1 MICNLRANPNLNSPA
16 TRAGLV
22 SAKAAKRTKN
32 LIISDHSLLQPTQ
45 VYMAS
50 PQINVTPATPYN
62 PAQQPST
69 MRRQASGSPNPS
81 VGPASPGGAFAYPS
95 APYSQGGSP
104 SPSAYPSATSS
115 YVSHP
120 NIGLQRQAA
129 SHSALDPSS
138 ANSLF
143 TKIQLWSA
151 TVEDFIEL
159 YSHPIKPYLPGLGR
173 FLIVV
178 TFYEDALRIGTQW
191 EDQLYFLHKHRH
203 FPWGLSHAFLL
214 ANVLDRTNM
223 NTFQVMVVCSTLIIA
238 KKYPLSSVLGLLGV
252 VISQGVGYGLISDIN
267 FFLRNLSVI
276 GGLLMCLSDSLS
288 KRNNPKAN
296 AIFAGLPNSLGTETE
311 RRTYLQLAG
320 RILLVLLFVGF
331 LVSGEFTPTR
341 AAVSLVGLVA
351 SAMVAIGFKAKWSAM
366 FLLLVLSVLNIVV
379 NNWWSVH
386 SAHPHRDFL
395 KYDFFQTLSIVGG
408 LVLLVNMGPGGISVD
423 EKKKVF

>member
-1 MICNLRANPNLNSPA
+1 
-16 TRAGLV
+16 
-22 SAKAAKRTKN
+22 
-32 LIISDHSLLQPTQ
+32 
-45 VYMAS
+45 
-50 PQINVTPATPYN
+50 
-62 PAQQPST
+62 
-69 MRRQASGSPNPS
+69 MRRQATGSPNPS
-81 VGPASPGGAFAYPS
+81 GPPASPGGGPAAFTYPS
-95 APYSQGGSP
+95 APYSQSGSP
-104 SPSAYPSATSS
+104 APPAYPPAASS
-115 YVSHP
+115 YATHP
-120 NIGLQRQAA
+120 SIGLQRQP
-129 SHSALDPSS
+129 SHPGDP
-138 ANSLF
+138 ATGNSLF
-143 TKIQLWSA
+143 NKLQLWSA
-151 TVEDFIEL
+151 TIEDFIEL

-191 EDQLYFLHKHRH
+191 DDQLYFLHKHRH
-203 FPWGLSHAFLL
+203 FPWGVSHGFLL
-214 ANVLDRTNM
+214 SNVL
-223 NTFQVMVVCSTLIIA
+223 VMLVCSTLIIA

-252 VISQGVGYGLISDIN
+252 VISQGVGYGLISDVN

-341 AAVSLVGLVA
+341 AAVSLIGLVA
-351 SAMVAIGFKAKWSAM
+351 SAMVAVGFKAKWSAM

>member
-1 MICNLRANPNLNSPA
+1 
-16 TRAGLV
+16 
-22 SAKAAKRTKN
+22 
-32 LIISDHSLLQPTQ
+32 
-45 VYMAS
+45 MAS
-50 PQINVTPATPYN
+50 PQINVTPASPYN
-62 PAQQPST
+62 GQQQQQQAPGST
-69 MRRQASGSPNPS
+69 MRRQATGSPNPS
-81 VGPASPGGAFAYPS
+81 GGGGAGGGLPGSPGGGGGFSYPS
-95 APYSQGGSP
+95 APYTQTGSP
-104 SPSAYPSATSS
+104 SPSAYTPIGTTNS
-115 YVSHP
+115 YISHP
-120 NIGLQRQAA
+120 NIAHQRQ
-129 SHSALDPSS
+129 SNHPNL
-138 ANSLF
+138 ANDSNPNSFLA
-143 TKIQLWSA
+143 KIQLWSA
-151 TVEDFIEL
+151 SIEDFIEL

-203 FPWGLSHAFLL
+203 FPWGLSHGFLIS
-214 ANVLDRTNM
+214 NVV
-223 NTFQVMVVCSTLIIA
+223 VMVVCSTLIIA

-252 VISQGVGYGLISDIN
+252 VISQGVGYGLISDLN

-296 AIFAGLPNSLGTETE
+296 AIFAGLPNTLGTETE

-331 LVSGEFTPTR
+331 LVSGEFTPAR
-341 AAVSLVGLVA
+341 AAVSLIGLVA
-351 SAMVAIGFKAKWSAM
+351 SAMVAVGFKAKWSAM

-408 LVLLVNMGPGGISVD
+408 LLLLVNMGPGGISVD

>member
-1 MICNLRANPNLNSPA
+1 MMVDWYLFAHFHGNGHVCIITRGGRRRELRRPQSPE
-16 TRAGLV
+16 TGKPYGL
-22 SAKAAKRTKN
+22 
-32 LIISDHSLLQPTQ
+32 
-45 VYMAS
+45 
-50 PQINVTPATPYN
+50 PQINVTPASPYN
-62 PAQQPST
+62 TAVPPST
-69 MRRQASGSPNPS
+69 MRRQATGSPNPS
-81 VGPASPGGAFAYPS
+81 AGPGSPGGAAFSYPS
-95 APYSQGGSP
+95 APYSQTGSP
-104 SPSAYPSATSS
+104 NPNHYPAGTSPYN
-115 YVSHP
+115 SHP
-120 NIGLQRQAA
+120 NIGIHPQNNQNDPGNDPNSFMAKLQ
-129 SHSALDPSS
+129 
-138 ANSLF
+138 
-143 TKIQLWSA
+143 TWSA
-151 TVEDFIEL
+151 SIEDFIEL

-203 FPWGLSHAFLL
+203 FPWGLSHAFLIS
-214 ANVLDRTNM
+214 NVV
-223 NTFQVMVVCSTLIIA
+223 VMLVCSTLIIA
-238 KKYPLSSVLGLLGV
+238 KKFPLTSVLGLLAV
-252 VISQGVGYGLISDIN
+252 VISQGVGYGLISDVN

-296 AIFAGLPNSLGTETE
+296 ALFAGLPNSLGTETE

-341 AAVSLVGLVA
+341 AAVSLVGLIA
-351 SAMVAIGFKAKWSAM
+351 SAMVAVGFKAKWSAM

-408 LVLLVNMGPGGISVD
+408 LLLLVNMGPGGISVD

>member
-1 MICNLRANPNLNSPA
+1 
-16 TRAGLV
+16 
-22 SAKAAKRTKN
+22 
-32 LIISDHSLLQPTQ
+32 
-45 VYMAS
+45 MAS
-50 PQINVTPATPYN
+50 PQINVTPASPYSAAGQ
-62 PAQQPST
+62 PAST
-69 MRRQASGSPNPS
+69 MRRQATGSPS
-81 VGPASPGGAFAYPS
+81 PAAGAPGSPAFSYPS
-95 APYSQGGSP
+95 APYAQAGSP
-104 SPSAYPSATSS
+104 APTPAYPGPTG
-115 YVSHP
+115 YGSHP
-120 NIGLQRQAA
+120 LQRPPAPAA
-129 SHSALDPSS
+129 PADTASLLARIQTWS
-138 ANSLF
+138 AN
-143 TKIQLWSA
+143 I
-151 TVEDFIEL
+151 EDLIEL

-203 FPWGLSHAFLL
+203 FPWGLSHAFLIS
-214 ANVLDRTNM
+214 NVL
-223 NTFQVMVVCSTLIIA
+223 VMLVCSTLIIA
-238 KKYPLSSVLGLLGV
+238 KKFPLSSVMGLLAV
-252 VISQGVGYGLISDIN
+252 VISQGVGYGLISDVN

-296 AIFAGLPNSLGTETE
+296 ALFAGLPNSLGTETE

-351 SAMVAIGFKAKWSAM
+351 SAMVAVGFKAKWSAM

-408 LVLLVNMGPGGISVD
+408 LLLLVNMGPGGISVD